1 MTDAIGAGAAGVDRP
16 AVGAEV
22 AQPPELQAAAGK
34 DEPCMMRGDSH
45 SSAFAH
51 TCRRPT
57 FLRAVDSRH

>member
-22 AQPPELQAAAGK
+22 ALPRGLRAAGK

-45 SSAFAH
+45 SSAFAR